1 VSSQNK
7 GIFAKLMKT
16 LSAVEPNEI
25 RATSLSFLFVFI
37 LMAAYYPLR
46 NVRDALASNWTDPEI
61 SWLWTLNFFISTAI
75 VAVYGFAVTRIPFKK
90 LVPSVYAFF
99 AASFVIFFV
108 ATSGERTVLI
118 DKAYYV
124 WISVFALFHLSVF
137 WSFVADTFNKEQASR
152 LFGIFAGAASLGAI
166 FGPLMTGIF
175 AEQIGGSGLML
186 VSAVMLM
193 IPIPIILVLDKLKTT
208 ELGNASHHLDADK
221 AKIGGNPFKGF
232 VDFFANPYLLGIGCF
247 LILYTGIGT
256 FVYFQQVDLLRAIE
270 DEARRAAI
278 YGYRDAIVNTLTYI
292 LAFFVT
298 GRMVSKLG
306 MPSALMLVPVVL
318 IFGMAILAFTP
329 VLLAAVTMHVAL
341 RAGNYGLTR
350 PSREMLFTVVDRE
363 ERFKAKP
370 VIDIVVYRGGDV
382 MMGWFYT
389 GLSTGLGL
397 GLAAIAAVGAIVSAL
412 WAFVGLKLGQSF
424 DRRDKPS
431 EEESSGTESSAV

>member
-1 VSSQNK
+1 MNTKNNGV
-7 GIFAKLMKT
+7 FAKLMKT
-16 LSAVEPNEI
+16 LSAIEPNEI
-25 RATSLSFLFVFI
+25 KATALSFLFVFT

-46 NVRDALASNWTDPEI
+46 NVRDAMASNWTDPEI

-75 VAVYGFAVTRIPFKK
+75 VAIYGFAVTRVPFKK
-90 LVPSVYAFF
+90 LVPSIYIFF
-99 AASFVIFFV
+99 SASFVLFFV
-108 ATSGERTVLI
+108 ATVGSERTVLV

-124 WISVFALFHLSVF
+124 WISVFALLHLSVF
-137 WSFVADTFNKEQASR
+137 WSFMADIYSKNQASR
-152 LFGIFAGAASLGAI
+152 LFGLFAGAASLGAI
-166 FGPLMTGIF
+166 FGPLMTATLGQSLGI
-175 AEQIGGSGLML
+175 GGLML
-186 VSAVMLM
+186 VSAVMLL
-193 IPIPIILVLDKLKTT
+193 IPIPIILVLDRLKTT
-208 ELGNASHHLDADK
+208 ELGNADHSLDTEQ
-221 AKIGGNPFKGF
+221 AKIGGNPLKGF
-232 VDFFANPYLLGIGCF
+232 VDFFTNPYLLGIGGF

-270 DEARRAAI
+270 DEARRASI
-278 YGYRDAIVNTLTYI
+278 YGYRDAIVNTLTYV

-298 GRMVSKLG
+298 GRLVTKLG
-306 MPSALMLVPVVL
+306 MPTALAIVPAVL

-389 GLSTGLGL
+389 LLSTGLGL
-397 GLAAIAAVGAIVSAL
+397 GLAAIAAVGALVAAL
-412 WAFVGLKLGQSF
+412 WAFVGIKLGQSF
-424 DRRDKPS
+424 DRRDKPVDSPAPLADS
-431 EEESSGTESSAV
+431 EI

>member
-1 VSSQNK
+1 MQDKKS
-7 GIFAKLMKT
+7 GIFSKLMKA
-16 LSAVEPNEI
+16 LSAVEPNEVK
-25 RATSLSFLFVFI
+25 ATWLSFLFVFI

-46 NVRDALASNWTDPEI
+46 NVRDALASNWTDLEI

-75 VAVYGFAVTRIPFKK
+75 VAIYGFAITRVPFKK

-99 AASFVIFFV
+99 AASFVVFFL
-108 ATSGERTVLI
+108 ATGGGERTVLI

-137 WSFVADTFNKEQASR
+137 WSFMADIYTKDQASR

-175 AEQIGGSGLML
+175 AQQIGGSGLML

-193 IPIPIILVLDKLKTT
+193 IPIPIIFALDRLKVT
-208 ELGNASHHLDADK
+208 ELGNVEHQLDTEK

-232 VDFFANPYLLGIGCF
+232 ADFFTNPYLLGIGGF
-247 LILYTGIGT
+247 LVLYTGIGT
-256 FVYFQQVDLLRAIE
+256 FVYFQQVELLRVVE
-270 DEARRAAI
+270 DEAKRAAI
-278 YGYRDAIVNTLTYI
+278 YGYRDAIVNTLTYF
-292 LAFFVT
+292 LAFFLT
-298 GRMVSKLG
+298 GRMVTKLG
-306 MPSALMLVPVVL
+306 MPSALMAVPIVL
-318 IFGMAILAFTP
+318 IFGMSILAFTP

-350 PSREMLFTVVDRE
+350 PAREMLFTVVDRE

-382 MMGWFYT
+382 AMGWFYT
-389 GLSTGLGL
+389 LLSTGLGL
-397 GLAAIAAVGAIVSAL
+397 GLAMIAAVGALVSAL
-412 WAFVGLKLGQSF
+412 WAFSGLLLGRSF
-424 DRRDKPS
+424 EKKDKPV
-431 EEESSGTESSAV
+431 EENI